1 MNLSIVY
8 LTSRKQSCVE
18 WFVDSLHRQAAHV
31 SDLNIQLVFVDTRL
45 WYDGEPRRQEFI
57 DAVAGRFDFVHTPP
71 KDTVWQGP
79 RKLTQEDYFCAS
91 SARNTGCMHAKHE
104 YLLFVDD
111 LSVLMPG
118 WLGNAMHAAKEGYV
132 VCGAYKKVF
141 NLVVEDG
148 VAVSYDENPKG
159 VDSRLQFGSY
169 EGIIPWYGNAL
180 YGCSFGCP
188 TESFLTV
195 NGFDELLDGQGG
207 EDTDFG
213 LRLERAGNKIYYN
226 INMMTLES
234 EELHGQLPVM
244 KRIIKKAADG
254 GLDASWVCLNR
265 VQQET
270 TRIRPMQELYEL
282 REERARVLAGE
293 QPTFIN
299 APQHHWFDG
308 MALSEM

>member
-1 MNLSIVY
+1 
-8 LTSRKQSCVE
+8 
-18 WFVDSLHRQAAHV
+18 
-31 SDLNIQLVFVDTRL
+31 
-45 WYDGEPRRQEFI
+45 
-57 DAVAGRFDFVHTPP
+57 
-71 KDTVWQGP
+71 
-79 RKLTQEDYFCAS
+79 
-91 SARNTGCMHAKHE
+91 MHAKHE

-159 VDSRLQFGSY
+159 VDSRLQFGSP

-270 TRIRPMQELYEL
+270 HRIRPMQELYEL